1 MTGWQE
7 FIFNVHTWVI
17 IAFSWGSG
25 YLIGTK
31 FEDKI
36 PTWLLKIIAVFF
48 FLLLPWFLIITL
60 GKMVNPIPLR

>member
-31 FEDKI
+31 LED
-36 PTWLLKIIAVFF
+36 
-48 FLLLPWFLIITL
+48 
-60 GKMVNPIPLR
+60 

>member
-17 IAFSWGSG
+17 ITFSWGSG
-25 YLIGTK
+25 YLIGKK

-48 FLLLPWFLIITL
+48 FPLLPWFLIITL
-60 GKMVNPIPLR
+60 GKIVNPIPFR